1 ADSDAVVAG
10 CRLNPYVFVSG
21 LARDPPVGDAVQ
33 GHAARH
39 AEILGAGRLAQ
50 PYRAF
55 QQHRLGVVLDPPRE
69 VLPMRHGWVRFPGLE
84 LNGPRLIEI
93 RTPLGKFQL
102 SVLHLEQRLDRAG
115 TAIGREPHDL
125 AALVPVGEHIARDAA
140 INRPETWHVE
150 ELVAQKSA
158 DRFQPYLLQDLEP
171 GALEAVITL

>member
-1 ADSDAVVAG
+1 RQEAFRGAARPRHQSGASRSPRSAV
-10 CRLNPYVFVSG
+10 G
-21 LARDPPVGDAVQ
+21 LA
-33 GHAARH
+33 
-39 AEILGAGRLAQ
+39 
-50 PYRAF
+50 
-55 QQHRLGVVLDPPRE
+55 PPRE

-84 LNGPRLIEI
+84 FDEPRLIEI

-140 INRPETWHVE
+140 INRPETSHVE